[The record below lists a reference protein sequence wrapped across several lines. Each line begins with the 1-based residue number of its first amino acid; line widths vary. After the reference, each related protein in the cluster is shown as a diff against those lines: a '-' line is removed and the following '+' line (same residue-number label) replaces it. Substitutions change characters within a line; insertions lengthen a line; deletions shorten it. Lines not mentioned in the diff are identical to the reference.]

1 MKKTAVSR
9 KQRGFTLVELSVV
22 LVVVGLLFAAVVK
35 GQEVV
40 DSAKSQKLINDI
52 KNTEMLIQKYA
63 SIKSRMPGDCDADGV
78 IDFPADAVSRLDTGN
93 ATRAAMY
100 DYTTAQTTYAAI
112 TPSSANMG
120 CAQQTGVAYSEEEA
134 DTIGANTWI
143 NDLKLAGLVSDSVPN
158 RTFAKQ
164 VNEDFMFVGSVVDTS
179 PVSTAVDAKYNAI
192 IIQNVPQWMARQVA
206 TAINGT
212 DAVANRGRVRQ
223 LTRDS
228 ANGTYAPTWDV
239 IDTSSGSPAVTAATT
254 SNMRDSMVSVVYFY
268 DRIPATGTGTAAVDP
283 D

>member
-78 IDFPADAVSRLDTGN
+78 IDFPADVVSRLDTGN

-100 DYTTAQTTYAAI
+100 DYTTAQTTYAAV

-120 CAQQTGVAYSEEEA
+120 CAQQTGVAYAEEEA

-179 PVSTAVDAKYNAI
+179 PVSTAAGAKYNAI

-239 IDTSSGSPAVTAATT
+239 IDTTVALSSSATT
-254 SNMRDSMVSVVYFY
+254 ANMRDSMVSVVYFY
-268 DRIPATGTGTAAVDP
+268 DRIPATGTGTGNDP